1 MVIYKLPLYYE
12 TPIVND
18 IVKQSDVKFT
28 PRRKKLKYYQKSK
41 RK

>member
-1 MVIYKLPLYYE
+1 MMVIYKLPLYY
-12 TPIVND
+12 TPMDD